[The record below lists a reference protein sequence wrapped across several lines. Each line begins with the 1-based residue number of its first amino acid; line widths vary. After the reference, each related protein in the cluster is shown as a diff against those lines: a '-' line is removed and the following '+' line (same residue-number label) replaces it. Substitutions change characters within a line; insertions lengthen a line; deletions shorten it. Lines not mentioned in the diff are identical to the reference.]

1 MGRGPNYSQDDV
13 DDYFAELR
21 REDKE
26 RPPGKRESKATHDQR
41 VAAVKF
47 YTNSSLGL
55 TINFKEFKNKNAR

>member
-1 MGRGPNYSQDDV
+1 MGAAASYTQDDI
-13 DDYFAELR
+13 DDYFERLR
-21 REDKE
+21 QVDKE
-26 RPPGKRESKATHDQR
+26 RPPEKRESKAKHDQR